1 MKINNMIIT
10 ADWHIGAVNPNDFLD
25 ELEDT
30 LFKKLDEMVEACET
44 LDAIFVVGDIF
55 DSKQYFASDAV
66 SVAVHIFNRLMT
78 EYADELKF
86 DVYIVSGTRTHDAGQ
101 LDTLGE
107 MIYRGPLDQ
116 DRMVFVINKVC
127 EVTIGWGMK
136 VLIIPEEYVADQDSY
151 YDKYFQKHYDIILGH
166 GMIDK
171 IWYAKKNKEDYG
183 ENQIMSA
190 PVFSLDQLLEVG
202 EYSFFGHVHTHK
214 LYAGGRFRYLGPVT
228 RWEFGSSTEVG
239 ITYIEYDQDSK
250 TLVKDEF
257 IENLKA
263 PYMPTRIINL
273 MDAPED
279 GFHISDINVM
289 IDDILVEEIAN
300 QASRIRFIVN
310 LNSSLENANA
320 IKDFLVTKL
329 GDIPIA
335 KLVLSADFD
344 KDVVNSMKETM
355 EIENKT
361 LDYVFSRDICAEE
374 RIKKF
379 IQTHRGKDVSID
391 KIKKYL
397 EEDED

>member
-1 MKINNMIIT
+1 MEMTNMIIT
-10 ADWHIGAVNPNDFLD
+10 ADWHIGAVNPNNFLM

-30 LFKKLDEMVEACET
+30 LFKKLDDMVEAAES

-66 SVAVHIFNRLMT
+66 SVAVYIFNRLMT
-78 EYADELKF
+78 EYAEELMF
-86 DVYIVSGTRTHDAGQ
+86 DIYIVNGTRTHDAGQ
-101 LDTLGE
+101 LHTLAEIVPDCGE
-107 MIYRGPLDQ
+107 RHLY
-116 DRMVFVINKVC
+116 VIDKVD
-127 EVTIGWGMK
+127 EVSVGWGTK
-136 VLIIPEEYVADQDSY
+136 VLILPEEYVADQDAY
-151 YDKYFQKHYDIILGH
+151 YEKYFSKHYDIILGH

-190 PVFSLDQLLEVG
+190 PVFKLEQLLEVG

-228 RWEFGSSTEVG
+228 RWEFGASTEVG
-239 ITYIEYDQDSK
+239 ITYIEYDEDEK
-250 TLVKDEF
+250 KLVKDEF
-257 IENLKA
+257 IENERA

-273 MDAPED
+273 MDAPEE
-279 GFHISDINVM
+279 GFQISEINQM
-289 IDDILVEEIAN
+289 IDSILAEEIAN
-300 QASRIRFIVN
+300 EASRIRFIVN
-310 LNSSLENANA
+310 LNSSLENASA

-344 KDVVNSMKETM
+344 KDVVNSMKESM

-361 LDYVFSRDICAEE
+361 LDYVFNRDVCMEE

-379 IQTHRGKDVSID
+379 IETHRGKDVSID

-397 EEDED
+397 EEDNE